1 MCILKK
7 QQMNIAA
14 ISHYWKHGSDVWGSL
29 QDLMCIDLQNESK
42 GEQM

>member
-14 ISHYWKHGSDVWGSL
+14 ILHDWNHGSDAWGSL
-29 QDLMCIDLQNESK
+29 HLMCIDLQNESK